1 MASPV
6 AVWMSPAPNASSV
19 SGPKCRSMTASAAPS
34 NGTRLAAPSLC
45 PSDSDNPMCAP
56 LQPASASRISFV
68 LWLVVLAAVITGS
81 LLPGAVAARIPLAAA
96 HLTNKDAHFL
106 GYSALAFLSLLAFPH
121 CLTGLV
127 CAAAAVPLG
136 VALEF
141 AQRLVPGR
149 SFEVGDMIANTL
161 GVCAGLALAALLRGR
176 KAFSV

>member
-1 MASPV
+1 MFALLPSRGPSPI
-6 AVWMSPAPNASSV
+6 P
-19 SGPKCRSMTASAAPS
+19 
-34 NGTRLAAPSLC
+34 LA
-45 PSDSDNPMCAP
+45 
-56 LQPASASRISFV
+56 
-68 LWLVVLAAVITGS
+68 LWLLVLAAVITGS

-96 HLTNKDAHFL
+96 YLTDKDAHFL
-106 GYSALAFLSLLAFPH
+106 GYSALACLSLFAFPH

-161 GVCAGLALAALLRGR
+161 GVCAGLALVALLRGR
-176 KAFSV
+176 KAFNV